1 MAIFF
6 QFSAGFALL
15 VFASSVFAEAR
26 LQVRVE
32 PANSALERNIEGHIG
47 SLGERDSEALQ
58 RYRRA
63 AELQARNAVQALGY
77 YHAQISSKV
86 GSGKKPSLTIEVK
99 AGEPVHLRNVT
110 LRIEGP
116 ASQLQAFQLPDDPQL
131 RSGAQLNHGRYDA
144 ARLSI
149 QNQAARLGFFSGRFT
164 RRQLNIDPESGT
176 ADIQLIFDSGPRY
189 QLEAVQFV
197 GDLQLQEQLLQ
208 RMLPFK
214 STTPYDS
221 DLIVKLSQALNSSGY
236 FESVLIDVNPNRAV
250 AEVIPVKVQLQMRK
264 PRSLGL
270 GVGYSTDVGPRARA
284 SWMRHWA
291 NAAGHSYGA
300 EMEVSEP
307 RQVLGLWYD
316 IPLDPPLTDKLRLG
330 ASYEFDHIADNDV
343 DSRLLSLGP
352 EWHSQLESGWL
363 RIISLKWQH
372 EEYDLGGQAGN
383 SNLLM
388 PGVSYAL
395 LNSDNPIDPSHG
407 YRLQFDLAGAGEN
420 LGSDTTLWHGN
431 VLYRG
436 LTTVARKH
444 RFLGRAQLGATE
456 GSALYNVPPSLR
468 FFAGGDQSVRGY
480 DYQSLAP
487 EDRSGRRIGGR
498 YLAAGSLEYQY
509 GIAEQWRLASF
520 VDRGNSFD
528 SLDQPEL
535 KRAVGLG
542 VRWISPVGPIRVDL
556 ARALDDGGG
565 LRLHFS
571 MGPEL

>member
-1 MAIFF
+1 MAVFF

-15 VFASSVFAEAR
+15 VLASSVFAEAR
-26 LQVRVE
+26 LLVRVE

-58 RYRRA
+58 RYSRA

-86 GSGKKPSLTIEVK
+86 GSGSKPSLTIEVK

-149 QNQAARLGFFSGRFT
+149 QNQAARLGFFSGHFT

-214 STTPYDS
+214 TTTPYNS

-236 FESVLIDVNPNRAV
+236 FESVQIDVNPDRAV

-300 EMEVSEP
+300 DMEVSDP
-307 RQVLGLWYD
+307 QKILGLWYD

-330 ASYEFDHIADNDV
+330 ASYEFDDIADNDI

-372 EEYDLGGQAGN
+372 EQYDLGGEAGN

-395 LNSDNPIDPSHG
+395 LNSDSPIDPSHG
-407 YRLQFDLAGAGEN
+407 YRLQFDVAGAGEN
-420 LGSDTTLWHGN
+420 LGSDTTLWHAN

-487 EDRSGRRIGGR
+487 EDSAGRRIGGR

-509 GIAEQWRLASF
+509 GFAEQWRLASF

-535 KRAVGLG
+535 KRSVGLG

-556 ARALDDGGG
+556 ARALNDGGG

>member
-1 MAIFF
+1 M
-6 QFSAGFALL
+6 SALFKLSVGLALL
-15 VFASSVFAEAR
+15 VCTSSVFAEAR
-26 LQVRVE
+26 LRVRVE
-32 PANSALERNIEGHIG
+32 PANSALRHNIEGHIG
-47 SLGERDSEALQ
+47 SLGERDAQALQ
-58 RYRRA
+58 RFSRA
-63 AELQARNAVQALGY
+63 AELQARNAAQALGY
-77 YHAQISSKV
+77 YHAQISSTV
-86 GSGKKPSLTIEVK
+86 GTGKRPSLTIQVK
-99 AGEPVHLRNVT
+99 PGEPVLLRQVT
-110 LRIEGP
+110 VRIEGP
-116 ASQLQAFQLPDDPQL
+116 ASQLAEFQLPRDPQL

-164 RRQLNIDPESGT
+164 QRQLKIDPENGV
-176 ADIQLIFDSGPRY
+176 ADIQLVFDSGPRY

-197 GDLQLQEQLLQ
+197 GDLQLQEQLVR
-208 RMLPFK
+208 RMLPF
-214 STTPYDS
+214 STTTPYDS
-221 DLIVKLSQALNSSGY
+221 NLIVELSQALNSSGF
-236 FESVLIDVNPNRAV
+236 FESVQIDVNPNRAV
-250 AEVIPVKVQLQMRK
+250 DQVIPVKVQLEMRK

-284 SWMRHWA
+284 SWIRHWA
-291 NAAGHSYGA
+291 NDLGHSYGA
-300 EMEVSEP
+300 DTEVSEP

-330 ASYEFDHIADNDV
+330 ASYEFDDIANNDV
-343 DSRLLSLGP
+343 DSRLLSVGP

-372 EEYDLGGQAGN
+372 DEYDLGGKSGN
-383 SNLLM
+383 SSLLM
-388 PGVSYAL
+388 PGISYGL

-407 YRLQFDLAGAGEN
+407 YRLQFDLSGAEEN
-420 LGSDTTLWHGN
+420 LGSDTTLWHAN

-436 LTTVARKH
+436 LTTLASKH

-456 GSALYNVPPSLR
+456 GSRFYHVPPSLR

-480 DYQSLAP
+480 DYQSLSP
-487 EDRSGRRIGGR
+487 EDSAGRRIGGQ

-509 GIAEQWRLASF
+509 GFAEHWRLASF

-528 SLDQPEL
+528 SLDRAEL
-535 KRAVGLG
+535 KSSVGMGL
-542 VRWISPVGPIRVDL
+542 RWVSPVGPIRIDL
-556 ARALDDGGG
+556 ARAMDDGGG

>member
-1 MAIFF
+1 MSVLFKL
-6 QFSAGFALL
+6 SVGLALL
-15 VFASSVFAEAR
+15 VCTSSVFAEAR
-26 LQVRVE
+26 LRVRVD
-32 PANSALERNIEGHIG
+32 PANSALRHNIEGHIG
-47 SLGERDSEALQ
+47 SLGERDAQALQ
-58 RYRRA
+58 RFSRA
-63 AELQARNAVQALGY
+63 AELQARNAAQALGY

-86 GSGKKPSLTIEVK
+86 GSGKRPSLTIQVK
-99 AGEPVHLRNVT
+99 PGEPVLLRHVT
-110 LRIEGP
+110 MRIEGP
-116 ASQLQAFQLPDDPQL
+116 ASQLAEFQLPRDPQL

-149 QNQAARLGFFSGRFT
+149 QNQASRLGFFSGRFT
-164 RRQLNIDPESGT
+164 QRQLKIDPESGV
-176 ADIQLIFDSGPRY
+176 ADIQLVFDSGPRY
-189 QLEAVQFV
+189 QLEMVQFV
-197 GDLQLQEQLLQ
+197 GDLQLQEQLVR
-208 RMLPFK
+208 RMLPF
-214 STTPYDS
+214 STTTPYDS
-221 DLIVKLSQALNSSGY
+221 NLIVELSQALNSSGF
-236 FESVLIDVNPNRAV
+236 FESVQIDVNPNRAV
-250 AEVIPVKVQLQMRK
+250 DEVIPVTVQLEMRK

-284 SWMRHWA
+284 SWIRHWA
-291 NAAGHSYGA
+291 NDLGHSYGA
-300 EMEVSEP
+300 DMEVSDP

-330 ASYEFDHIADNDV
+330 ASYEFDDIANNDV
-343 DSRLLSLGP
+343 DSRLLSVGP

-372 EEYDLGGQAGN
+372 DEYDLGGETGN

-388 PGVSYAL
+388 PGISYGL

-407 YRLQFDLAGAGEN
+407 YRLQFDLSAAEEN
-420 LGSDTTLWHGN
+420 LGSDATLWHAN

-436 LTTVARKH
+436 LTTLASKH

-456 GSALYNVPPSLR
+456 GSAFYNVPPSLR

-480 DYQSLAP
+480 DYQSLSP
-487 EDRSGRRIGGR
+487 EDSAGQRIGGR

-509 GIAEQWRLASF
+509 GFAEKWRLASF

-528 SLDQPEL
+528 SLDQPEF
-535 KRAVGLG
+535 KRSVGMGL
-542 VRWISPVGPIRVDL
+542 RWVSPVGPIRIDL
-556 ARALDDGGG
+556 ARAMDDGGG